1 MKKFSK
7 KEIKVSFGQ
16 TGEVH
21 ITVPYD
27 GDLTAKEQQKILS
40 NVSQRYDLESKA
52 LFINTVPISH
62 KRGKLIS

>member
-21 ITVPYD
+21 VTVPYE
-27 GDLTAKEQQKILS
+27 GELSAKDQQKILS
-40 NVSQRYDLESKA
+40 NVSQRYDLDSKT
-52 LFINTVPISH
+52 LFINNVPITH
-62 KRGKLIS
+62 KRGKLKI